1 MRLQVLLL
9 LSVNAVLQ
17 MNLLAARLK
26 VLNFLGGRLGNGFR
40 QRVLPLDSAL
50 LALLRDG
57 LVRRVELL
65 GGSFLFLLAV
75 EYTLYFRIQTV
86 HLVDVVQ
93 LVLLVQLPV
102 VVLDRC
108 TVEGHEFEDRLCV
121 DLVCLGST
129 LNLKLNFHF
138 DDTLEEIRGQVAWIV
153 IKVLSWLLLDT

>member
-26 VLNFLGGRLGNGFR
+26 VLNFLGGRLSNGFR

-50 LALLRDG
+50 LALLGDG

-108 TVEGHEFEDRLCV
+108 LHISLS
-121 DLVCLGST
+121 LGGAH
-129 LNLKLNFHF
+129 LHC
-138 DDTLEEIRGQVAWIV
+138 RG
-153 IKVLSWLLLDT
+153 T